1 MLLLEKA
8 SVALRWML
16 LIQLHEKRM
25 IVGIIVNLNV
35 QRIIYG
41 LYICPVIGSVEIIS
55 LKYQYH
61 VL

>member
-1 MLLLEKA
+1 MLLLKKA

-41 LYICPVIGSVEIIS
+41 LYVCPVIGSV
-55 LKYQYH
+55 
-61 VL
+61 